1 MHLKEAT
8 INEMNAELEAAIEE
22 GRRKMR
28 QFEEKTS
35 HQIDM
40 FDKEVDNHHH
50 MIGHKYSNLTEDL
63 RPVSYPLWG
72 VIMETESGH
81 QIYKDHV
88 AFDLTS
94 KCPRHCAC
102 TSAITSHPSTSAGPI
117 PSTSSS
123 YGNQMGSSGGPY
135 LYDDLRDVS
144 DLSTPLYAIDEPT
157 IDSIL
162 SVESKA
168 LMEGRKWGVNKYL
181 HDDDYV
187 SHAPLGIV
195 MKKSQFKKP
204 TDEIIRQDTKIS
216 PIAESQPN
224 TKLVSS
230 YWRRKWKIPKDW

>member
-1 MHLKEAT
+1 
-8 INEMNAELEAAIEE
+8 MNAELEAAIEE
-22 GRRKMR
+22 GRRRMR

-35 HQIDM
+35 QQIDM

-63 RPVSYPLWG
+63 RAVSYPLWG
-72 VIMETESGH
+72 VVMETPSGH
-81 QIYKDHV
+81 QVYKDHV
-88 AFDLTS
+88 SFDLVS

-102 TSAITSHPSTSAGPI
+102 TSAITSP
-117 PSTSSS
+117 SSS
-123 YGNQMGSSGGPY
+123 YHQAAGSSSNYSQQPGSASNM
-135 LYDDLRDVS
+135 YDDMRDLS
-144 DLSTPLYAIDEPT
+144 DLSIPLNPLDEPT

-187 SHAPLGIV
+187 SHAPYGIV
-195 MKKSQFKKP
+195 MKKSNFKKP
-204 TDEIIRQDTKIS
+204 TEEIIRQDTKIS

-224 TKLVSS
+224 TKLVSP

>member
-1 MHLKEAT
+1 
-8 INEMNAELEAAIEE
+8 MNAELEAVIEE

-72 VIMETESGH
+72 VVLETSSGH

-88 AFDLTS
+88 PFDLVS

-102 TSAITSHPSTSAGPI
+102 TSSITGPI
-117 PSTSSS
+117 SPSSS
-123 YGNQMGSSGGPY
+123 SFSPPSSSSAPY
-135 LYDDLRDVS
+135 YLENGYDRDIT
-144 DLSTPLYAIDEPT
+144 DLSTPLHAIDEPT

-168 LMEGRKWGVNKYL
+168 LMEGRKWGVNKYI
-181 HDDDYV
+181 HDDEYV

-195 MKKSQFKKP
+195 MKKSNFARP
-204 TDEIIRQDTKIS
+204 TEEIIRADSKIS
-216 PIAESQPN
+216 PIAQDQPN
-224 TKLVSS
+224 TKLVSQ